1 MRATWRVMSAI
12 NMPQASGSSKARRSE
27 TCSAPSTITARNTST
42 PPCSIAAGGTFSAS
56 NTGTLM
62 DPGIALPRGRLF
74 ALDLS
79 GLGRTVRRLADRLF
93 ERDPDALDRLVLGA
107 HLLMREGARDMA
119 CRIDEHQP

>member
-12 NMPQASGSSKARRSE
+12 SMPQASGSSKARRSE

-74 ALDLS
+74 GALDLS

-93 ERDPDALDRLVLGA
+93 ERDPDALDCFVLGA
-107 HLLMREGARDMA
+107 HLLVREGARDMA
-119 CRIDEHQP
+119 